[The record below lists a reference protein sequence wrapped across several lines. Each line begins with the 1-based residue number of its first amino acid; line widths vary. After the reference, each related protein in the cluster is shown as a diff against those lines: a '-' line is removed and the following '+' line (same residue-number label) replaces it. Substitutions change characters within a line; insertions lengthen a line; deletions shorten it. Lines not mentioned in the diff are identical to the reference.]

1 MDGIDDGLRAG
12 AASGVVTM
20 LFHVLGPIEVHA
32 GGAVRAVAGKPAV
45 VLATMLLHRNAWVSL
60 DQLADQVW
68 PEGRA
73 PLSAVANLR
82 TYVWQVRRALPEPDR
97 VDRRGDAYRLRAAPD
112 EVDADRAVRVVA
124 EATRAAD
131 PAPALAM
138 IDEALGWWRGR
149 AYPGLTATASAA
161 EAADQLDELR
171 LDLRELR
178 AARLQALGRTAE
190 AVAELRA
197 VVTAAPLR
205 EWAWAGLIRTLA
217 GGGRRAEALL
227 AYRRAAELLAAELG
241 VDPGPEL
248 LTARRLVLATA

>member
-1 MDGIDDGLRAG
+1 MVLTT
-12 AASGVVTM
+12 AAEWGPHRGVVTM

-32 GGAVRAVAGKPAV
+32 AGAVRAVAGKPAV
-45 VLATMLLHRNAWVSL
+45 VLATMLLHRNTWVSL

-73 PLSAVANLR
+73 PLSATANLR

-124 EATRAAD
+124 EATRATG
-131 PAPALAM
+131 PAPALAL

-149 AYPGLTATASAA
+149 AYPGLTTASAA
-161 EAADQLDELR
+161 AAADQVDELR

-178 AARLQALGRTAE
+178 AAQLQALGRTAE

-197 VVTAAPLR
+197 VIAGAPLR

-217 GGGRRAEALL
+217 AGGRRAEALL

-248 LTARRLVLATA
+248 LTARRLVLAPA